1 MRLRP
6 LLALLLGLTI
16 GPPLA
21 AQSADQAQLF
31 LTVGFG
37 FVGGGDLWEVKGQ
50 PLRTGNSFADTLNL
64 TRDLRSGLGA
74 LFSGTYFPG
83 DHIGFNGEALLL
95 GLGTE
100 DRCVI
105 GFTTGAQITSD
116 TCNSIDGQ
124 ERSATSVALSL
135 GLIYRTGGH
144 KALSPYGRVNVGI
157 TITQQSFLKMTGSTT
172 STSGTGE
179 PADVIV
185 FADDSPDEIHPYLG
199 LGVGFT
205 GAIGKG
211 YQLRLEVR
219 DNYVRLPVPTGPTMF
234 DGVTP
239 QSTTRGKHLFSL
251 MFGFD
256 VVLERKRG
264 RRY

>member
-1 MRLRP
+1 MRPRP
-6 LLALLLGLTI
+6 FLVLLVGLTI
-16 GPPLA
+16 GPRLA

-37 FVGGGDLWEVKGQ
+37 FVGGGDLWAVKGQ
-50 PLRTGNSFADTLNL
+50 PLTTPNAFRDTLDL

-74 LFSGTYFPG
+74 VFSGTYFPG

-124 ERSATSVALSL
+124 NRSATSVALSV

-144 KALSPYGRVNVGI
+144 KAISPYGRVNLGV
-157 TITQQSFLKMTGSTT
+157 TITQQSFLKMTGTTT
-172 STSGTGE
+172 SIGTGE

-185 FADDSPDEIHPYLG
+185 YADDSPDELHPYLG
-199 LGVGFT
+199 LGAGFT

-219 DNYVRLPVPTGPTMF
+219 DNYVTLPVPTGPTEF
-234 DGVTP
+234 DGVKP
-239 QSTTRGKHLFSL
+239 PSTTRGKHLFSL